1 MMLALNK
8 YQRWLRGLVHKSGP
22 SYDILFD
29 IAWVTRYVAFI
40 PNDVNRA
47 VDGTNLRRRFEYETS
62 LRLPELGECTV
73 LEFLIGLAIR
83 LNETVY
89 NNENPN
95 QEAYWFW
102 VLIEN
107 LQLDAYTDFYP
118 FKDLHHGVQMA
129 FEILNDRLY
138 ATNGHGGLFPLK
150 NTEEDQ
156 RHVEVWYQMQA
167 YLHENT

>member
-29 IAWVTRYVAFI
+29 IAWATQYVAFV

-47 VDGTNLRRRFEYETS
+47 IDGTDLRRRFECETF
-62 LRLPELGECTV
+62 LRLPDFGPCTI

-107 LQLDAYTDFYP
+107 LQLDSYHDLYP
-118 FKDLHHGVQMA
+118 FAKIHRNVPLI
-129 FEILNDRLY
+129 FEVLNNRLY

-150 NTEEDQ
+150 NAEENQ
-156 RHVEVWYQMQA
+156 QHVEVWYQMQA
-167 YLHENT
+167 YLHENM